1 MSSAAAPPRS
11 SVRGDIEGLRTI
23 AVLFVLVYH
32 LGADRLSG
40 GFAGVDVFFVISGF
54 LITSGLLTEA
64 ERTGSV
70 ALLGF
75 YARRARRL
83 LPAATVVLVVTAV
96 LGWQLMPRTE
106 WWSLSTDVGAAA
118 LYVVNWAMALRAVDY
133 LAEDAEVSP
142 VQHYWS
148 LSVEEQFYVVIPVL
162 MIALAWIARRRG
174 LSIRRIIT
182 VALAIIVAGSLAY
195 SIWHTEA
202 SPQTAYFYSTTR
214 AWELGI
220 GSLLAC
226 AVPLLKRL
234 ADWGAIALAAVGLVL
249 IVCTGLVITT
259 ATPWPGWAALLPTV
273 GTAAVIAAGVANPLT
288 PVGRL
293 LSLRPMV
300 WIGGL
305 SYAIYLWHWPLIVL
319 SEQVV
324 ELSRSSKVGIAVA
337 AIGLAWLSKHLIE
350 DPIRF
355 GRIPARRTAP
365 TLAMGAAGMA
375 LSLLAAGVV
384 HAQAPQFEEKPPEA
398 LGASALLVVDSKA
411 SAPSRLANP
420 TPVVSTGGKVYP
432 NPVFAPKDVP
442 GYYADACQVTDH
454 DDDLR
459 TDCIYGDEDGDV
471 TVALTGDSKAG
482 QWFAAINTI
491 AIEQGWRLELY
502 LKSKCGLNPAQPS
515 ADCRAF
521 NEKVIQHLTS
531 SEGRVDLVITSA
543 GRGTN
548 SPRDRA
554 SARSYVTGY
563 DRYWKQ
569 LEAVGTRV
577 VAISDNPGPVDRRDQ
592 PLYECAA
599 NHPSD
604 LLSCAFSSSDGRG
617 TEALRAATRLGPER
631 RWIDLNPWVC
641 PQTADRRCPVAVG
654 GVLVYRQGS
663 HLTDT
668 YVETMVPII
677 RGHFD
682 EAGLLT
688 R

>member
-1 MSSAAAPPRS
+1 MTTAAAKPRFA
-11 SVRGDIEGLRTI
+11 VRGDIEGLRAI

-32 LGADRLSG
+32 LSADGLPG

-96 LGWQLMPRTE
+96 LGWQLMPRGE
-106 WWSLSTDVGAAA
+106 WWSLSIDVAAAA
-118 LYVVNWAMALRAVDY
+118 LYVINWALALHAVDY
-133 LAEDAEVSP
+133 LAEDSAVSQ
-142 VQHYWS
+142 VQHNWS
-148 LSVEEQFYVVIPVL
+148 LSVEEQFYLVIPVML
-162 MIALAWIARRRG
+162 IALAWVARRLG
-174 LSIRRIIT
+174 LSIRRLIT
-182 VALAIIVAGSLAY
+182 AALAVIVAASLAY
-195 SIWHTEA
+195 SIWHTNS
-202 SPQTAYFYSTTR
+202 SPQTSYFYSTTR

-226 AVPLLKRL
+226 AVPVLKRL
-234 ADWGAIALAAVGLVL
+234 ANWAAIALAAIGLVL
-249 IVCTGLVITT
+249 VLGSVLVITT
-259 ATPWPGWAALLPTV
+259 ATPWPGSAALFPTV
-273 GTAAVIAAGVANPLT
+273 GTAAVIAAGVVNPLT

-319 SEQVV
+319 SDQVV
-324 ELSRSSKVGIAVA
+324 DLSRSSKVGIAIASV
-337 AIGLAWLSKHLIE
+337 GFAWLSKHLIE

-355 GRIPARRTAP
+355 GRIPARRTRP

-375 LSLLAAGVV
+375 LSLLAAAVV
-384 HAQAPQFEEKPPEA
+384 YAQAPQFEERPPEA
-398 LGASALLVVDSKA
+398 LGAGALLVGDTET
-411 SAPSRLANP
+411 SAPSRLADP

-432 NPVFAPKDVP
+432 APAFAPKDVP
-442 GYYADACQVTDH
+442 AFYSDGCQVTDH
-454 DDDLR
+454 DDELR
-459 TDCIYGDEDGDV
+459 TDCVYGDEDGDI

-482 QWFAAINTI
+482 QWFDAINTI

-502 LKSKCGLNPAQPS
+502 LKSKCGLNPEQPS
-515 ADCRAF
+515 DECRAF

-531 SEGRVDLVITSA
+531 PQGRVDYVITSA
-543 GRGTN
+543 GRGAN
-548 SPRDRA
+548 SSRDPA
-554 SARSYVTGY
+554 STRSYVAGY
-563 DRYWKQ
+563 DRYWTQ

-577 VAISDNPGPVDRRDQ
+577 VAISDSPGPADGLDQ
-592 PLYECAA
+592 PVYECADD
-599 NHPSD
+599 HPGD
-604 LLSCAFSSSDGRG
+604 LMSCAFRSSDGGG
-617 TEALRAATRLGPER
+617 TEALREATRLAPGRP
-631 RWIDLNPWVC
+631 WIDLNPWVC
-641 PQTADRRCPVAVG
+641 PQTAEGRCPVVVG
-654 GVLVYRQGS
+654 SVLVYRQGS
-663 HLTDT
+663 HVTNT
-668 YVETMVPII
+668 YVETMAPII
-677 RGHFD
+677 QRYFD